1 MFAAFAG
8 LAVFAIPEIAGVDQ
22 EFSGVIHAAP
32 GGRGVAAEGLG
43 CASVPGLAEVD
54 PLFLRGGGTH
64 LPPVPLASVPL
75 VLGLGPC
82 TGVLLLLTITLFS
95 TMASIVAWLMVF
107 GKMKVFQTPRISW

>member
-1 MFAAFAG
+1 MEVSAVFAAFAG

-22 EFSGVIHAAP
+22 EFSGVIQAAP

-43 CASVPGLAEVD
+43 CAGVPGLAEVD

-75 VLGLGPC
+75 V
-82 TGVLLLLTITLFS
+82 
-95 TMASIVAWLMVF
+95 
-107 GKMKVFQTPRISW
+107 